1 LCSLQNEGFA
11 KIMKDEVLATPFKPN
26 WIIRFFAWVNK
37 LPIPAWLFYFF
48 ILFMGGA
55 IQHLYAWGKGV
66 LDVGQLNIFLALSWI
81 WLVEQLFYFGHLNPP
96 IVRQALDEIR
106 PLLDLDDEGF
116 KLLSYEFMMTP
127 ASPPLILPIL
137 GFLFGLVFAAAVRPF
152 SEIHYAFPEFL
163 FLSWGLTH
171 AMTFVSIYAIIRQLG
186 MVNRVITKIFRVDIY
201 NPRSLYGLSRL
212 TASIGIA
219 IAVIAFLTSFILV
232 PQHIESILHIVIY
245 LSFLI
250 LALAVFVLP
259 LTEINRRLSEEK
271 KRLLKSI
278 NADIEEAF
286 EKVRKNFRSN
296 ELEQMPSLHAGI
308 EIMFKEKTLL
318 ETIPTWPWA
327 PSTFRGFLAAVF
339 SPLMIRLGQLLLERL
354 IDS

>member
-1 LCSLQNEGFA
+1 
-11 KIMKDEVLATPFKPN
+11 MKEDDLAMPYKPN
-26 WIIRFFAWVNK
+26 WIIRFFAWVNR
-37 LPIPAWLFYFF
+37 LPIPAWLFYFL
-48 ILFMGGA
+48 ILFMGGS

-66 LDVGQLNIFLALSWI
+66 LGVGQLNIFLALSWI
-81 WLVEQLFYFGHLNPP
+81 WLVEQLLYFGHLNPQ
-96 IVRQALDEIR
+96 IARQALDEIR
-106 PLLDLDDEGF
+106 PLLDLDDEGY

-127 ASPPLILPIL
+127 ASPPLLLPIL
-137 GFLFGLVFAAAVRPF
+137 GFLFGLVFAAGVRPF
-152 SEIHYAFPEFL
+152 SPEIHYAFPEFL

-186 MVNRVITKIFRVDIY
+186 MVNTVIAKIIRVDIY
-201 NPRSLYGLSRL
+201 DLRSLYGLSRL

-232 PQHIESILHIVIY
+232 PQHIESILHVVFY

-278 NADIEEAF
+278 NTDIEKAF
-286 EKVRKNFRSN
+286 EKVRTDLRSD

-327 PSTFRGFLAAVF
+327 PSTFRGFVAAVF
-339 SPLMIRLGQLLLERL
+339 SPLLIRLGQLLLERL
-354 IDS
+354 INS